1 MKENTL
7 FEGLK
12 QLVALIFVNIVPLL
26 LDPAFLQVA
35 ITIDALVLGIA
46 VQEYRMKRNEQLLKE
61 LILQIVD
68 IKNPQHVKK
77 VV

>member
-1 MKENTL
+1 MQEHAI

-26 LDPAFLQVA
+26 IDPDFLQVA

-61 LILQIVD
+61 LILQIAG
-68 IKNPQHVKK
+68 IKNQPNIKK